1 MTASSQCCKARG
13 GEERGRGETE
23 RMEEITTEGSW
34 EDTQPTKEEQAKK
47 QDLEVQETPL
57 MTTD

>member
-1 MTASSQCCKARG
+1 
-13 GEERGRGETE
+13 
-23 RMEEITTEGSW
+23 MEEITTEGSW